1 VREVTFA
8 SGGRTWTEAVD
19 ILGTAAGLV
28 PNTELARLAGC
39 EVREDVVV
47 VDTMQRTTRSGV
59 WCAGEPTGIGGVDL
73 ALVEGEIAGLDAAGR
88 PVPPA
93 LARARTAGRRYAKR
107 LDAAFRVSSPELPPP
122 ETLVCR
128 CEDVPLAALDRSWS
142 MRQAKLYT
150 RVGMGPCQGRVC
162 GAALRALYG
171 WDPDTV
177 RSPLVPTP
185 VASLASLLEPS
196 DATT

>member
-8 SGGRTWTEAVD
+8 SGRRTWTEAVD
-19 ILGTAAGLV
+19 LLGAAAGLV
-28 PNTELARLAGC
+28 PNTELARFAGC
-39 EVREDVVV
+39 EVRDDVVV
-47 VDTMQRTTRSGV
+47 VDQQQRTSRNGI
-59 WCAGEPTGIGGVDL
+59 WCAGEPTGVGGVDL
-73 ALVEGEIAGLDAAGR
+73 ALVEGEIAGLDAAGQ
-88 PVPPA
+88 PVPEA
-93 LARARTAGRRYAKR
+93 LARAREASRRYATR
-107 LDAAFRVSSPELPPP
+107 LERAFRVSSPELPPP

-171 WDPDTV
+171 WAPDTV

>member
-1 VREVTFA
+1 VKEVTFTA
-8 SGGRTWTEAVD
+8 GARSWTDAVD

-28 PNTELARLAGC
+28 PNTELARFAGC
-39 EVREDVVV
+39 DVRERVVV
-47 VDTMQRTTRSGV
+47 VDEHQRTSRSGF
-59 WCAGEPTGIGGVDL
+59 WCAGEPTGVGGVDL
-73 ALVEGEIAGLDAAGR
+73 ALVEGEIAGLDAAAR
-88 PVPPA
+88 PVPQA
-93 LARARTAGRRYAKR
+93 LARARDAGRRYAAR
-107 LDAAFRVSSPELPPP
+107 LEHAFRVSAPELPPP

-128 CEDVPLAALDRSWS
+128 CEDVPFGALDRSWS

-162 GAALRALYG
+162 GAALHALYG
-171 WDPDTV
+171 WAPDTV